1 MITAPNYTLVSSGV
15 HVRVDV
21 EVIEY
26 RQRELVQNNWL
37 GEQHGELAVINARQN
52 LAGWG
57 GFDAV

>member
-1 MITAPNYTLVSSGV
+1 MAPNYTLVPSGV

-37 GEQHGELAVINARQN
+37 GEQHGELADINARQN
-52 LAGWG
+52 LAGCG
-57 GFDAV
+57 GVDAV

>member
-1 MITAPNYTLVSSGV
+1 MAPNYTLVSSGV

-37 GEQHGELAVINARQN
+37 GEQHGELADINTRQN

-57 GFDAV
+57 GVDAV